1 MFTVTTQRPEDSDRI
16 EALLDAVFGPNRGRK
31 TSYRYRE
38 GLLPDPYLSLVARDG
53 DETVGTIRYWP
64 IAIGEA
70 REPALLLGPLA
81 TAPKRR
87 GEGIGAALINQSLE
101 MATWANHR
109 LVVLVGDPDYYGRFG
124 FQSAAGHGIHMPGE
138 NPARVQIR
146 ELVAGALDDASGAVR
161 HWRRVR
167 RRVARR
173 AA

>member
-16 EALLDAVFGPNRGRK
+16 EALLDAVFGPNRANK

-53 DETVGTIRYWP
+53 DAIVGTIRYWP
-64 IAIGEA
+64 VVIGESRA
-70 REPALLLGPLA
+70 PALLLGPLA
-81 TAPKRR
+81 TAPQRR

-124 FQSAAGHGIHMPGE
+124 FQSAAVHGIHMPGE
-138 NPARVQIR
+138 DPARVQVR
-146 ELVAGALDDASGAVR
+146 ELAAGALDEASGALR

-167 RRVARR
+167 RRLIRR